1 MPAGPGTCGTAGM
14 KLVELDSLASEPHI
28 EDDLVNRVGA
38 IFERCPAL
46 QGFSIQDAAGLPKHL
61 QTAAAAGAV
70 VVTDIAIYPELG
82 PALTERVYDEIPVGL
97 LDFICS
103 RPDARS
109 VLTGRTFVRH
119 LH

>member
-46 QGFSIQDAAGLPKHL
+46 QGFSIQDAAGRTRAPCLPGALSCGTCTSACQVH
-61 QTAAAAGAV
+61 QRRVDPAENVATPRQDSTYAARARGAG
-70 VVTDIAIYPELG
+70 PEAK
-82 PALTERVYDEIPVGL
+82 PKPLTLEP
-97 LDFICS
+97 
-103 RPDARS
+103 
-109 VLTGRTFVRH
+109 
-119 LH
+119 